1 MRYSIAMDYEAKRS
15 PEFARFNTLVGK
27 VLSVPPETL
36 KKRLEEDR
44 ETYKPK
50 KKKGKAKKTPPR

>member
-1 MRYSIAMDYEAKRS
+1 MDSDAKRT
-15 PEFARFNTLVGK
+15 PEFERFNALVGK

-36 KKRLEEDR
+36 KRRLEEDR

>member
-1 MRYSIAMDYEAKRS
+1 MDSEAKHS
-15 PEFARFNTLVGK
+15 PEFARFNSLVSK

-36 KKRLEEDR
+36 KRRLDEDR

>member
-1 MRYSIAMDYEAKRS
+1 MIEPMDKARTS
-15 PEFARFNTLVGK
+15 PEFDRFNTLVGK

-44 ETYKPK
+44 ESLKPK
-50 KKKGKAKKTPPR
+50 KKKGKAKETPPR